1 MELLVIGL
9 DGMDRRLIEQFD
21 MPFLQ
26 GLLKELHAI
35 PVKED
40 LWSRGWVKVLSGL
53 PGTDTGAFYEQPALN
68 GTPAFTQSFG
78 TKNYPKHAA
87 KRPLWEAVDA
97 LGKRAAW
104 LNLPTMMPAPSLNG
118 IVLGGAGG
126 GFSPEVRIPEVACH
140 PVSIRDTM
148 VRERMIWEN
157 RYVVSGIRHTD
168 LFFEKCTEALWRRV
182 KIYCDLVAEHAPFD
196 LGFFVQ
202 KEPVIITNIYMHSVE
217 ELQKAKKPYKAV
229 HYLLNQFFSALDDT
243 LKYTVDRLCPKH
255 VMVVSDHGAAP
266 YRKSMNINSMLED
279 LGYLSHVQ
287 GDVAKRPGLVT
298 KMKARLIN
306 EVRTATGTHTL
317 DRFPSFRPV
326 DHAKSRAFS
335 NSYVP
340 GIYVNDARFGV
351 RTIDSKEA
359 ERLTDEL
366 CRSFN
371 AMPLAKEHKLSA
383 RPFRRDHVGAPAFD
397 LLPDVWIDHPE
408 DYFPEGRGAAVQKNP
423 NYRDWSELGG
433 LTRDIGS
440 GKKSADALCVVDTK
454 FLGDI
459 DPARPGADLTLVH
472 QLVLNHFSR

>member
-26 GLLKELHAI
+26 GLLGRLHAL

-53 PGTDTGAFYEQPALN
+53 PGTHTGAFYEQPALN
-68 GTPAFTQSFG
+68 GTAAFTQSFG
-78 TKNYPKHAA
+78 SKNYPKNAP

-104 LNLPTMMPAPSLNG
+104 LNLPTMMPAPALNG

-140 PVSIRDTM
+140 PTSIRETL

-182 KIYCDLVAEHAPFD
+182 KIYCDLVADHAPFD

-217 ELQKAKKPYKAV
+217 ELKKAKKPYKAV

-243 LKYTVDRLCPKH
+243 LKYTVDRLAPKH

-266 YRKSMNINSMLED
+266 YRKSMNINAMLDD
-279 LGYLSHVQ
+279 LGFLVHQSQ
-287 GDVAKRPGLVT
+287 PQAPKPGLLNKV
-298 KMKARLIN
+298 KSKLVN
-306 EVRTATGTHTL
+306 EVRSATGTHTI

-326 DHAKSRAFS
+326 DHGRSRAFG

-340 GIYVNDARFGV
+340 GIYVNDVRFGA
-351 RTIDSKEA
+351 RDPSAKEV
-359 ERLTDEL
+359 ELMTDEL
-366 CRSFN
+366 CSAFN
-371 AMPLAKEHKLSA
+371 AMPLAKEHHLRA
-383 RPFRRDHVGAPAFD
+383 RPFRREHAGTPAFD

-408 DYFPEGRGAAVQKNP
+408 DLFPEGRGAAVQKNP

-440 GKKSADALCVVDTK
+440 GKKSADALCVVDPA
-454 FLGDI
+454 FLGGI
-459 DPARPGADLTLVH
+459 DPRMPGLDLTVVH
-472 QLVLNHFSR
+472 QLVLNHFQR